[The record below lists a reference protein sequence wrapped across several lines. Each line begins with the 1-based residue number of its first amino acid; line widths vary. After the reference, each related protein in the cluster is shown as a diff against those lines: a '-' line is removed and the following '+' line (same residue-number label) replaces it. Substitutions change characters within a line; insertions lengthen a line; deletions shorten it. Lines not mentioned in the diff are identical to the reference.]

1 MLAYKCWCEC
11 FPIRDHFT
19 LHYFVHTENKLQ
31 WWFFNFCSAG
41 LLDLFSG
48 WEREITT
55 LSINYQFLKV
65 EYKHKSVWKTRSS
78 KIHPW
83 ALGCGGRRAP
93 YLGRLKRGML
103 NSQWFWHTPWHIYHL
118 QALEFF
124 TLISNLTTK
133 QFAILNRSFT
143 FFYLSAI
150 KRKKYSVSDAEH
162 DNLEKCWL
170 FKFLSTV
177 QKAKITNS

>member
-1 MLAYKCWCEC
+1 MQLIPKIEYHSFSITIDVLAYQCCCEC
-11 FPIRDHFT
+11 FTIRDHFT
-19 LHYFVHTENKLQ
+19 LHCFVHTENKLQ

-103 NSQWFWHTPWHIYHL
+103 NSQWFWHTPWHITCKLSSFSRWYQTL
-118 QALEFF
+118 QQNSLLYWIDPLHFF
-124 TLISNLTTK
+124 TLV
-133 QFAILNRSFT
+133 R
-143 FFYLSAI
+143 
-150 KRKKYSVSDAEH
+150 
-162 DNLEKCWL
+162 
-170 FKFLSTV
+170 
-177 QKAKITNS
+177 